1 MRMALLAP
9 DILREARELSPLVSG
24 TGFALGLF
32 LWLYGG
38 RTHRFWLALV
48 LTVAGGVAGLYYGP
62 AYGVLPLVSGLLLA
76 ISAGALALSLARIL
90 LFAAAGLAGLAVAQF
105 FRWDEPLVSFL
116 LGGLTGLLFYR
127 LWITLL
133 ASFAGTLLMAYSGIC
148 LLEKLG
154 KVETLAWVEK
164 NGPLL
169 NWALAAGALLG
180 IWAQRL
186 LEGRADRKQ
195 KAKAKAK
202 EDELAKKAADA
213 KPKIKP
219 LPPWWSW
226 GPFRYLK
233 KAS

>member
-1 MRMALLAP
+1 MALLAP
-9 DILREARELSPLVSG
+9 DILREARDLSPLLSG

-48 LTVAGGVAGLYYGP
+48 LTVAAGVAGLYYGP

-90 LFAAAGLAGLAVAQF
+90 LFVAAGLAGLAVTQF
-105 FRWDEPLVSFL
+105 FRWDEPLVTFL
-116 LGGLTGLLFYR
+116 LGGLTGMLFYN

-133 ASFAGTLLMAYSGIC
+133 ACFAGTLLMAYSGLC
-148 LLEKLG
+148 LIEKLG
-154 KVETLAWVEK
+154 SVEMLSWVEK

-169 NWALAAGALLG
+169 NWAVAAGALLG
-180 IWAQRL
+180 VLAQGQL
-186 LEGRADRKQ
+186 DRRFARRK
-195 KAKAKAK
+195 KEKAKAK
-202 EDELAKKAADA
+202 EAEQAKKADA
-213 KPKIKP
+213 KPSVKP
-219 LPPWWSW
+219 PPPWWSW

-233 KAS
+233 KAA